1 MSLDTART
9 SIRSEWG
16 DDHFFGGLLED
27 DSRCVRG
34 VTRILALSG
43 LQDTKEDVRRRQ
55 AACDLIRCVTANPFR
70 TAPAVDS
77 AWFTWNGGTMQRLAQ
92 GIYDL
97 RVFDRL
103 PLLADALEDA
113 GCTDADLLGHLRG
126 PGPHVRGCWALDLI
140 LAKS

>member
-1 MSLDTART
+1 
-9 SIRSEWG
+9 
-16 DDHFFGGLLED
+16 
-27 DSRCVRG
+27 
-34 VTRILALSG
+34 
-43 LQDTKEDVRRRQ
+43 
-55 AACDLIRCVTANPFR
+55 
-70 TAPAVDS
+70 VDS